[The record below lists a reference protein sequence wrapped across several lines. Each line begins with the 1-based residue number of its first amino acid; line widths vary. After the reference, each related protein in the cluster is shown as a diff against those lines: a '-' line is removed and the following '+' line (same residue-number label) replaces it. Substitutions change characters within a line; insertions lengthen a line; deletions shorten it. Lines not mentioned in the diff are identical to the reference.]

1 MESRTKEVHVM
12 QLLKRISKIVLPI
25 ILVGIYSTACT
36 DSQFLKVHYQFPP
49 EPETQE
55 NITVKLSFT
64 DMRRNKAILSQAARK
79 DLSDFTGNFTLVV
92 GPAEEDGRLLG
103 VYDLESLFKETFR
116 QRLQFAGVKVVEKG
130 DANAEIEIGL
140 KEFRVDLKTRKW
152 FFNMSYQL
160 NLTQN
165 SKLIASE
172 KITGNAERLKTYG
185 ARDANKLISELVT
198 DMINRL
204 NVAAFFRSAGL

>member
-1 MESRTKEVHVM
+1 M
-12 QLLKRISKIVLPI
+12 QLFKRISKIVLLI
-25 ILVGIYSTACT
+25 ILAGICTTACT

-79 DLSDFTGNFTLVV
+79 DLSDFTGNFTLMV
-92 GPAEEDGRLLG
+92 GPAEEDGKLLG

-116 QRLQFAGVKVVEKG
+116 QRLQFAGVKVVEQG
-130 DANAEIEIGL
+130 DSNAEIEIGL
-140 KEFRVDLKTRKW
+140 KEFRLDLKTRKW

-165 SKLIASE
+165 GKLIASE

-204 NVAAFFRSAGL
+204 DVAAFFRSAGL

>member
-1 MESRTKEVHVM
+1 M
-12 QLLKRISKIVLPI
+12 QLLKCINKILLLIVLTAI
-25 ILVGIYSTACT
+25 CTTACT
-36 DSQFLKVHYQFPP
+36 ESQFLKVHYQFPP
-49 EPETQE
+49 EPETLE

-79 DLSDFTGNFTLVV
+79 SLSDFTGNFTLVV
-92 GPAEEDGRLLG
+92 GLAEEDGRLLG
-103 VYDLESLFKETFR
+103 VYDLESLFKETFK
-116 QRLQFAGVKVVEKG
+116 QRLQFAGVKVVEQG
-130 DANAEIEIGL
+130 DSNAELEIGL
-140 KEFRVDLKTRKW
+140 KEFRLDLKTRKW

-165 SKLIASE
+165 GKLIASE

-204 NVAAFFRSAGL
+204 DVAAFFRSAGL

>member
-1 MESRTKEVHVM
+1 M
-12 QLLKRISKIVLPI
+12 QLLKRISKIVLLI
-25 ILVGIYSTACT
+25 ILTGIWMTACT
-36 DSQFLKVHYQFPP
+36 ESQFLKVHYQFPP
-49 EPETQE
+49 KPEALE

-79 DLSDFTGNFTLVV
+79 SLSDFTGNFTLVV

-103 VYDLESLFKETFR
+103 VYNLESLFKETFR
-116 QRLQFAGVKVVEKG
+116 QRLQYAGVKVAEQG
-130 DANAEIEIGL
+130 DSNAEIEIGL
-140 KEFRVDLKTRKW
+140 KEFRLDLKTRKW

-165 SKLIASE
+165 GKLIASE
-172 KITGNAERLKTYG
+172 IITGDAERLKTYG

-204 NVAAFFRSAGL
+204 DVAAFFRSAGI

>member
-1 MESRTKEVHVM
+1 M
-12 QLLKRISKIVLPI
+12 QLLKRISKIVLLI
-25 ILVGIYSTACT
+25 ILTGICMTACT

-79 DLSDFTGNFTLVV
+79 SLSDFTGSFTLVV

-116 QRLQFAGVKVVEKG
+116 QRLQFAGVKVVEQG
-130 DANAEIEIGL
+130 DSNAEIEIGL
-140 KEFRVDLKTRKW
+140 KEFRLDLKTRKW

-165 SKLIASE
+165 GKLIASE

-204 NVAAFFRSAGL
+204 DVAAFFRSAGL